1 MTCELYRYRFS
12 EGVPLR
18 DLEQTLLLAVLAA
31 ESLHGQSRVRLDAAY
46 CLEPVKRACVIDAGT
61 DVGRDINRVFT
72 GFAIRE
78 FGEDAFQVE
87 RIDGASRPQPTEVAP
102 C

>member
-1 MTCELYRYRFS
+1 MPKGIYRYQFR

-18 DLEQTLLLAVLAA
+18 DIEETLLLAVLAA
-31 ESLHGQSRVRLDAAY
+31 ESLHGESRVRLDAAY
-46 CLEPVKRACVIDAGT
+46 CIEDGKRACVIDAGT
-61 DVGRDINRVFT
+61 DVGRDISKIFT
-72 GFAIRE
+72 GLVSRE

-87 RIDGASRPQPTEVAP
+87 RIEGAPKPQRAEVAP